1 MENKQT
7 GGVAESD
14 DLARIVS
21 RLRAAPSRRRDTTR
35 AWRSGLACMAVLV
48 TLSGCADLT
57 SISRRTSLPGK
68 DDESRGTAI
77 HLDAKQ
83 RLVFAKAFGI
93 VCAEPSP
100 DALSAVA
107 ASLGGGIAAPT
118 QGALSVAQA
127 LNETSASIGLRTQSI
142 TLMRDIMY
150 RTCEGYYSRGLTGP
164 QYMQL
169 LARSQDVTIGV
180 LAIEQLTG
188 AIAARQAALG
198 GSAGASSSANLL
210 TIQNLLDAAR
220 QNETQKAETLE
231 RETAALQ
238 EKNTAVAAKETE
250 LKNAQT
256 AGTDTTQL
264 TVELNTLKEEQKV
277 QNAKVEQAK
286 IVADDAKKTRELIE
300 SNRDAATTSASATAA
315 GSGVFAPNTAAV
327 NLSDQSAQHIA
338 SAVAQIVSTI
348 VQESHV
354 EDACVAAISDNPP
367 KDATPER
374 LALYHRGVNWCLTQL
389 ERGRTGSERTGE
401 PVSLL
406 RAPS

>member
-1 MENKQT
+1 MSSHRGTDN
-7 GGVAESD
+7 ES
-14 DLARIVS
+14 
-21 RLRAAPSRRRDTTR
+21 
-35 AWRSGLACMAVLV
+35 
-48 TLSGCADLT
+48 
-57 SISRRTSLPGK
+57 K
-68 DDESRGTAI
+68 GTAI
-77 HLDAKQ
+77 HLHAKQ

-150 RTCEGYYSRGLTGP
+150 RTSEGYYSRGLTGP
-164 QYMQL
+164 QYIQL

-220 QNETQKAETLE
+220 QNETQKAETLG
-231 RETAALQ
+231 RETAALE
-238 EKNTAVAAKETE
+238 EKNTAVEAKETE

-256 AGTDTTQL
+256 AGTDTSQL
-264 TVELNTLKEEQKV
+264 TVKLNTLREKQKV
-277 QNAKVEQAK
+277 QNAKVEQAN

-315 GSGVFAPNTAAV
+315 GSGVFAPNTTAV

-338 SAVAQIVSTI
+338 RTI

-389 ERGRTGSERTGE
+389 ERGQTGSASCGLQLAESAPGDRQGVGGAS
-401 PVSLL
+401 PL
-406 RAPS
+406 R

>member
-1 MENKQT
+1 MNIEQAGSVVSK
-7 GGVAESD
+7 GDVESAAFQI
-14 DLARIVS
+14 LAGLS
-21 RLRAAPSRRRDTTR
+21 GHWDATR
-35 AWRSGLACMAVLV
+35 AWRPGLAYMAVFIL
-48 TLSGCADLT
+48 LSGCADLT
-57 SISRRTSLPGK
+57 SISRRTSLPGT

-127 LNETSASIGLRTQSI
+127 LNETSAGIGLRTQSI

-210 TIQNLLDAAR
+210 TIQNLLDEAR

-231 RETAALQ
+231 RETVALQ
-238 EKNTAVAAKETE
+238 EKNTAVAAKQTE

-256 AGTDTTQL
+256 AETNTTQL
-264 TVELNTLKEEQKV
+264 TVQLDTLKEEQMSKM
-277 QNAKVEQAK
+277 QK
-286 IVADDAKKTRELIE
+286 
-300 SNRDAATTSASATAA
+300 
-315 GSGVFAPNTAAV
+315 
-327 NLSDQSAQHIA
+327 LSKQ
-338 SAVAQIVSTI
+338 
-348 VQESHV
+348 
-354 EDACVAAISDNPP
+354 
-367 KDATPER
+367 K
-374 LALYHRGVNWCLTQL
+374 L
-389 ERGRTGSERTGE
+389 
-401 PVSLL
+401 
-406 RAPS
+406 